1 MMKNFL
7 KRHRRPAHAEISA
20 KRIGVRGATWRGSV
34 DEGGVLHP
42 SDGSAQTS
50 WQIAAADT
58 WHDPSRDPS
67 TRQKWYAGTP
77 VVETRVR
84 VPGGDVAVRV
94 FCVAD
99 VGGMTVW
106 EFENES
112 PSPVV
117 VGFSRSDVLT
127 SVPSSPPLGTDLPQG
142 SIALPL
148 GHRGTTRVGLLH
160 SRPHTGQLPDDVP
173 RAPAVV
179 RGWETAAEVP
189 SRLLLPDH
197 SLTSRIVEFR
207 TQLLLS
213 EEGFEASPHAYIEL
227 LRLGEVNEDWALGLS
242 RIAEDTIS
250 DQRRGTVLSWD
261 TPWLLTNI
269 AALSTRLGDGTLA
282 GDVVAAM
289 LRFADREIESVPL
302 EVDEPS
308 QVVAWAES
316 LLVRPSLAGGRCT
329 VFPDGIPRAW
339 WGQNLEW
346 HRVAAD
352 SARTMSG
359 AVRWHGSRPALL
371 WEMSGPAGLVIDAWL
386 GDGVWHTTQPSGETL
401 LPEPGPVSDNLADV
415 VSD

>member
-1 MMKNFL
+1 MMNFF
-7 KRHRRPAHAEISA
+7 KRRRSQVAEDVNA
-20 KRIGVRGATWRGSV
+20 KCIGVRGATWRARV
-34 DEGGVLHP
+34 DASGVLHP
-42 SDGSAQTS
+42 TDESVSTS

-58 WHDPSRDPS
+58 WHNPSREPS

-84 VPGGDVAVRV
+84 VPGGDVAVRM

-99 VGGMTVW
+99 VGGVTMW

-160 SRPHTGQLPDDVP
+160 SRPHTGLLPDDVP

-189 SRLLLPDH
+189 SRLLLPEH

-207 TQLLLS
+207 TQLLLNETS
-213 EEGFEASPHAYIEL
+213 VDASPHTRIEL
-227 LRLGEVNEDWALGLS
+227 LRLGEVDDDWALGLS
-242 RIAEDTIS
+242 RIAEDIVVA
-250 DQRRGTVLSWD
+250 QRRRASLSWD

-269 AALSTRLGDGTLA
+269 AALSTRLSDETLA
-282 GDVVAAM
+282 SDVIAAM
-289 LRFADREIESVPL
+289 LRLADRDVESIPS

-329 VFPDGIPRAW
+329 VFPNGIPRPW

-346 HRVAAD
+346 HRIAAD
-352 SARTMSG
+352 PTRTLSG

-371 WEMSGPAGLVIDAWL
+371 WETSGPAGLVIDASR
-386 GDGVWHTTQPSGETL
+386 GDDEWHTTQSSGETL
-401 LPEPGPVSDNLADV
+401 LPEPGPVSNDLADV

>member
-1 MMKNFL
+1 
-7 KRHRRPAHAEISA
+7 
-20 KRIGVRGATWRGSV
+20 
-34 DEGGVLHP
+34 
-42 SDGSAQTS
+42 
-50 WQIAAADT
+50 
-58 WHDPSRDPS
+58 
-67 TRQKWYAGTP
+67 
-77 VVETRVR
+77 
-84 VPGGDVAVRV
+84 
-94 FCVAD
+94 
-99 VGGMTVW
+99 
-106 EFENES
+106 
-112 PSPVV
+112 
-117 VGFSRSDVLT
+117 
-127 SVPSSPPLGTDLPQG
+127 
-142 SIALPL
+142 
-148 GHRGTTRVGLLH
+148 
-160 SRPHTGQLPDDVP
+160 
-173 RAPAVV
+173 
-179 RGWETAAEVP
+179 
-189 SRLLLPDH
+189 LLPDH

-213 EEGFEASPHAYIEL
+213 EVGFEASPHAYIEL

-269 AALSTRLGDGTLA
+269 AALSTRLGDETLA

-386 GDGVWHTTQPSGETL
+386 GDGAWHTTQPSGETL

>member
-1 MMKNFL
+1 MKNFL
-7 KRHRRPAHAEISA
+7 KRPKHRVATSISG
-20 KRIGVRGATWRGSV
+20 KHIGVRGATWRGRV
-34 DEGGVLHP
+34 DAGGVLHP
-42 SDGSAQTS
+42 SDGSAHTS
-50 WQIAAADT
+50 WQIAAADN
-58 WHDPSRDPS
+58 WHDPSREPS

-84 VPGGDVAVRV
+84 VPGGDVAVRM

-99 VGGMTVW
+99 MGGVTVW

-112 PSPVV
+112 SSPVV

-179 RGWETAAEVP
+179 RGWEAAAEVP
-189 SRLLLPDH
+189 SRLLLPEH
-197 SLTSRIVEFR
+197 SLASRIVEFR

-213 EEGFEASPHAYIEL
+213 EADLDASPHASLEL

-242 RIAEDTIS
+242 RIAEDTIVA
-250 DQRRGTVLSWD
+250 QRRRAVLAWD
-261 TPWLLTNI
+261 APWLLTNI
-269 AALSTRLGDGTLA
+269 AALSTRLGDETLA

-289 LRFADREIESVPL
+289 LRLADRDVESTPL

-316 LLVRPSLAGGRCT
+316 HLVRPSLAGGRCT
-329 VFPDGIPRAW
+329 VFPEGIPRMW
-339 WGQNLEW
+339 WGQNFEW
-346 HRVAAD
+346 HRIAAD
-352 SARTMSG
+352 TARTMSG

-371 WEMSGPAGLVIDAWL
+371 WETSGPAGLVIDASH
-386 GDGVWHTTQPSGETL
+386 GDNTWHTTQASGETL
-401 LPEPGPVSDNLADV
+401 LPEPEPVSDGLADV